1 MPSPS
6 SLALSPAAG
15 AASSDS
21 RSFFRSASAWAS
33 IWAAAFMSTSSVTTS
48 TIGAGPSVTFL
59 APAFDVDALVVGAVP
74 FLPAAVFLAGAFVAA
89 VLAAAVFLAGA
100 ALVGALVLAF
110 LAVLALAGAFLAA
123 LAVVVFFVAA
133 GFFAGDSAAL
143 PRAVLVVTVRWAVA
157 VLAANSPPRGGI
169 RKARV
174 KPSQKTWT
182 GWAPG
187 HQRTL

>member
-1 MPSPS
+1 
-6 SLALSPAAG
+6 
-15 AASSDS
+15 
-21 RSFFRSASAWAS
+21 
-33 IWAAAFMSTSSVTTS
+33 MSTSSVTTS
-48 TIGAGPSVTFL
+48 TTGAVASVTFL
-59 APAFDVDALVVGAVP
+59 ALAFDVDALVVGAVP
-74 FLPAAVFLAGAFVAA
+74 FLPAAILGGR
-89 VLAAAVFLAGA
+89 LRGSRWRAAVFLAGA

-157 VLAANSPPRGGI
+157 VLAANGPPRGGI

-174 KPSQKTWT
+174 KPSKKTWT